1 MRAVTRAE
9 QGRLPARAPEARAVS
24 PRRFDARR
32 HGELPRAG
40 RRWLGRLVAYG
51 RVVVGELP
59 LDVAHTREFPQHPN
73 EVGLVVEHVIDS
85 DPECL
90 LGA

>member
-1 MRAVTRAE
+1 
-9 QGRLPARAPEARAVS
+9 
-24 PRRFDARR
+24 
-32 HGELPRAG
+32 
-40 RRWLGRLVAYG
+40 VAYG

-73 EVGLVVEHVIDS
+73 EVGLAVEQVIDS